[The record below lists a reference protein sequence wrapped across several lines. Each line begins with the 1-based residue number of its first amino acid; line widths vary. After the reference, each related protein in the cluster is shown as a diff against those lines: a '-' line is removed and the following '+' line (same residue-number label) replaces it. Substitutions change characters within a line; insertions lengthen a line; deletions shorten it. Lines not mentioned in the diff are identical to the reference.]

1 VFVRLYEETPMAIT
15 FETKYPTALKN
26 AAWQSKKSFKD
37 KAKSK
42 TKTGLG
48 EALTTAEKDWAK
60 IKFDNLIAARQGL
73 EGKNLL
79 QKAAAKKTAREYL
92 DGPVVTKAMES
103 LEAAASKARVTAKNA
118 ALSTSAV
125 KAATALSG
133 PLLAQA
139 RLLHDIKLDDF
150 EPPTQDRRDIGRWE
164 NQHTEYVRSLDNI
177 RDDLKEKKDKAT
189 WDESHVGTIVEDAV
203 KVSAQLAEA
212 TGEKHW
218 KDNNERWRRLL
229 ISYAATDRLVK
240 SMPGTRVG
248 EEIDTF
254 ADLIQGTMGGMWA

>member
-1 VFVRLYEETPMAIT
+1 MAIT

-48 EALTTAEKDWAK
+48 EALTTAEKDWGQ
-60 IKFDNLIAARQGL
+60 IKFDNLIAAKQGL
-73 EGKNLL
+73 AGKSVTEM
-79 QKAAAKKTAREYL
+79 QAGRKTAQAYL
-92 DGPVVTKAMES
+92 DGPVVTKAITS
-103 LEAAASKARVTAKNA
+103 LEAAASKARVTAKNS

-139 RLLHDIKLDDF
+139 KLLKDIQLKDF
-150 EPPTQDRRDIGRWE
+150 EPVVKVRLDIGRWE
-164 NQHTEYVRSLDNI
+164 NQHTEYLHSMDTI
-177 RDDLKEKKDKAT
+177 RDDLKEKKDKAA
-189 WDESHVGTIVEDAV
+189 WDESHVGTIIEDAV

-218 KDNNERWRRLL
+218 KDNNDRWRRLL
-229 ISYAATDRLVK
+229 ISYAASDRLVK
-240 SMPGTRVG
+240 SLPSTRVG

-254 ADLIQGTMGGMWA
+254 ADLIQGTLGGMWA